1 MLKNQREKSHQ
12 EAYCLLWSFPWP
24 GEVQTLAWG
33 VTGMRAWR
41 IAFSQLCATS
51 SPTPVA
57 ARTGLWELSPLF
69 SPTKYTIVSVM
80 ISKQCGLLPCEM
92 LVKSCGEDMRRI
104 SESGISWSKEP
115 SIRKHEHVGFFSN
128 TLNNQRYAF
137 LMNTIKDK
145 HKYVNVAHGHT
156 VKSYEG
162 ICSEWS
168 ACPSRTKAES
178 ME

>member
-1 MLKNQREKSHQ
+1 MVLITKMKLTTNTNTTAPTKCLRTKGGKSHQ

-92 LVKSCGEDMRRI
+92 LVKSCGEDTRRI
-104 SESGISWSKEP
+104 SESGISWSKEL
-115 SIRKHEHVGFFSN
+115 SVRKNEYVFFFF
-128 TLNNQRYAF
+128 Q
-137 LMNTIKDK
+137 I
-145 HKYVNVAHGHT
+145 H
-156 VKSYEG
+156 
-162 ICSEWS
+162 
-168 ACPSRTKAES
+168 
-178 ME
+178 